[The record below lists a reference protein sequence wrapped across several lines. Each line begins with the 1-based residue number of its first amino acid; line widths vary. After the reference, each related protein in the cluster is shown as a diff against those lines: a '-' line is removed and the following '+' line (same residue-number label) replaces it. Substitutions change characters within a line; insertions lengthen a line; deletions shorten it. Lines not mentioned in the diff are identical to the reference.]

1 MKLGHININKKWR
14 SNGKI
19 GIGRTKYSC
28 LNKTRETGKATTE

>member
-28 LNKTRETGKATTE
+28 LNKTRETGKATR